1 MKKSILPILTLS
13 FALFTSTSAKAAS
26 SLLSDSIVV
35 YRVGTGANSL
45 VNTGNSAF
53 LDEYS
58 RTGTLIQSIDLG
70 IISSGTAS
78 SEGFI
83 NRSGDG
89 RYIIATGYAST
100 GATSIAGSTGA
111 ANARVI
117 ARIDASGNVDST
129 TRLSNYASGNNPRSA
144 WSADGSSFYG
154 VGGTGGIVYATLGAT
169 TGTAVTTGLL
179 SNIKEQN
186 CEFRQLSI
194 TDFEPLNAVIKDC
207 ETIFHLGARG
217 SVPRSI
223 KNPVATHEV
232 NATGT
237 LNVLEIARESG
248 AHVIF
253 SSSSSVYG
261 RNMQLPKDE
270 SMWLGPMT
278 PYAASK
284 LAAEGY
290 VQAYAAA
297 YKVPTTLLRFF
308 NVFGPRQRPDHEYAA
323 VLPKWIWLAMHGEPI
338 DVYGDGTASRDFTY
352 VDTVLDIAVNAMKEK
367 VVTEG
372 AMNLA
377 YGNRIFLNDAIEMLK
392 KHFPDLQV
400 NYKLKRLGDVKES
413 QNDPELLKKL
423 FPKIQPKEFETALSE
438 TIEWLKEFGQSVANG
453 PATTD

>member
-1 MKKSILPILTLS
+1 MSKVAVTGGAGFIGSNLT
-13 FALFTSTSAKAAS
+13 
-26 SLLSDSIVV
+26 
-35 YRVGTGANSL
+35 R
-45 VNTGNSAF
+45 
-53 LDEYS
+53 
-58 RTGTLIQSIDLG
+58 RLI
-70 IISSGTAS
+70 
-78 SEGFI
+78 SEGHDVVVI
-83 NRSGDG
+83 DDL
-89 RYIIATGYAST
+89 ST
-100 GATSIAGSTGA
+100 GLIS
-111 ANARVI
+111 
-117 ARIDASGNVDST
+117 NVDQEKST
-129 TRLSNYASGNNPRSA
+129 
-144 WSADGSSFYG
+144 FHQ
-154 VGGTGGIVYATLGAT
+154 V
-169 TGTAVTTGLL
+169 
-179 SNIKEQN
+179 
-186 CEFRQLSI
+186 SI
-194 TDFEPLNAVIKDC
+194 TESPALKTALKDC
-207 ETIFHLGARG
+207 QTIFHLAARG

-223 KNPVATHEV
+223 KNPVATHDV

-237 LNVLEIARESG
+237 LNVLEAARESG

-290 VQAYAAA
+290 VQAYASA

-323 VLPKWIWLAMHGEPI
+323 VLPKWIWLAMQGQPI

-352 VDTVLDIAVNAMKEK
+352 VDTVLDIAMTAMQEK
-367 VVTEG
+367 VITEG

-377 YGNRIFLNDAIEMLK
+377 YGNRIFLNDTIEMLR

-400 NYKLKRLGDVKES
+400 NYKPERLGDVKES
-413 QNDPELLKKL
+413 QNAPELLKKL

-438 TIEWLKEFGQSVANG
+438 TIVWLKEFGQSVANG

>member
-1 MKKSILPILTLS
+1 MSKV
-13 FALFTSTSAKAAS
+13 A
-26 SLLSDSIVV
+26 V
-35 YRVGTGANSL
+35 TGGAGFIGSNL
-45 VNTGNSAF
+45 VAR
-53 LDEYS
+53 LV
-58 RTGTLIQSIDLG
+58 
-70 IISSGTAS
+70 
-78 SEGFI
+78 SEGFEV
-83 NRSGDG
+83 
-89 RYIIATGYAST
+89 T
-100 GATSIAGSTGA
+100 
-111 ANARVI
+111 VI
-117 ARIDASGNVDST
+117 DD
-129 TRLSNYASGNNPRSA
+129 LS
-144 WSADGSSFYG
+144 
-154 VGGTGGIVYATLGAT
+154 
-169 TGTAVTTGLL
+169 TGLL
-179 SNIKEQN
+179 SNVDSQD
-186 CEFRQLSI
+186 CDFRQISI
-194 TDFEPLNAVIKDC
+194 TDFKNLNAAIQDC
-207 ETIFHLGARG
+207 QTIFHLAARG

-223 KNPVATHEV
+223 KNPVATHDV

-237 LNVLEIARESG
+237 LNGLDVARNSG

-323 VLPKWIWLAMHGEPI
+323 VLPKWIWLAMQGQPI

-352 VDTVLDIAVNAMKEK
+352 VDTVLDIAMTAMNEK

-377 YGNRIFLNDAIEMLK
+377 YGNRIFLNETIEMLK

-400 NYKLKRLGDVKES
+400 NYKSERLGDVKES
-413 QNDPELLKKL
+413 QNLPELLKKL
-423 FPKIQPKEFETALSE
+423 FPDVQPKPFDEALTETVS
-438 TIEWLKEFGQSVANG
+438 WLREFGETVANG
-453 PATTD
+453 PVASD

>member
-1 MKKSILPILTLS
+1 MAKVAVTGGAGFIGSNLT
-13 FALFTSTSAKAAS
+13 
-26 SLLSDSIVV
+26 
-35 YRVGTGANSL
+35 R
-45 VNTGNSAF
+45 
-53 LDEYS
+53 
-58 RTGTLIQSIDLG
+58 RLI
-70 IISSGTAS
+70 
-78 SEGFI
+78 SEGHEVVVV
-83 NRSGDG
+83 DDL
-89 RYIIATGYAST
+89 ST
-100 GATSIAGSTGA
+100 GLIS
-111 ANARVI
+111 
-117 ARIDASGNVDST
+117 NVDQEKST
-129 TRLSNYASGNNPRSA
+129 
-144 WSADGSSFYG
+144 FHQ
-154 VGGTGGIVYATLGAT
+154 V
-169 TGTAVTTGLL
+169 
-179 SNIKEQN
+179 
-186 CEFRQLSI
+186 SI
-194 TDFEPLNAVIKDC
+194 TDAKALQVALKDC
-207 ETIFHLGARG
+207 QTIFHLAARG

-223 KNPVATHEV
+223 KNPVATHDV

-237 LNVLEIARESG
+237 LNVLEVARESG

-270 SMWLGPMT
+270 TMWLGPMT

-290 VQAYAAA
+290 VQAYASA
-297 YKVPTTLLRFF
+297 YNVPTTLLRFF

-323 VLPKWIWLAMHGEPI
+323 VLPKWIWLAMQGQPI

-352 VDTVLDIAVNAMKEK
+352 VDTVLDIAMTAMKEK

-377 YGNRIFLNDAIEMLK
+377 YGNRIFLNDTIEMLK

-400 NYKLKRLGDVKES
+400 NYKSERLGDVKES